1 MREKIGSSQRYG
13 YLFVD
18 GKIWIAEPH
27 IQMYLDSIL
36 KKKTDSVR
44 SELVATT
51 DRIS

>member
-18 GKIWIAEPH
+18 GKKIWIAEPH

-36 KKKTDSVR
+36 KKTAAQF
-44 SELVATT
+44 ELKATQE
-51 DRIS
+51 